1 MFATALAF
9 VPKPVLLG
17 VLIAFALI
25 AGTKSCT
32 VNKLQK
38 ENAAY
43 VVAVEQCV
51 KTNTQ
56 NKNAIRT
63 IKLINE
69 QCLDDRRADETNVA
83 NQVAAWNAEKALLTE
98 KAAQIEIRNVEVF
111 RDPNCSELAQ
121 MDISN
126 ICPAFVERLRQRA
139 ESYNRIR
146 NGND

>member
-1 MFATALAF
+1 MNALLAF
-9 VPKPVLLG
+9 VPKPILLAL
-17 VLIAFALI
+17 VIAFALI

-43 VVAVEQCV
+43 ETAVEQCA
-51 KTNTQ
+51 KTNAQ
-56 NKNAIRT
+56 NKDVVEFL
-63 IKLINE
+63 KLQNT
-69 QCLDDRRADETNVA
+69 QCLDDRRADETNLA

-98 KAAQIEIRNVEVF
+98 KAAQIEIQNVEVF
-111 RDPNCSELAQ
+111 RDPDCSELAQ
-121 MDISN
+121 MDITN
-126 ICPAFVERLRQRA
+126 ICPDFVNRMRDRA

>member
-17 VLIAFALI
+17 LLIAFALI

-56 NKNAIRT
+56 NKSAIRT
-63 IKLINE
+63 ITLINE
-69 QCLDDRRADETNVA
+69 QCLDDRRADETNLS

-98 KAAQIEIRNVEVF
+98 KAEKIVIRNVEVF
-111 RDPNCSELAQ
+111 RDPDCSELAQ
-121 MDISN
+121 MDIN
-126 ICPAFVERLRQRA
+126 AICPDFVNRMRDRA
-139 ESYNRIR
+139 ESYNAIR
-146 NGND
+146 NRND

>member
-1 MFATALAF
+1 MNALLAF
-9 VPKPVLLG
+9 VPKPILLAL
-17 VLIAFALI
+17 VIAFALI

-43 VVAVEQCV
+43 ETAVEQCA
-51 KTNTQ
+51 KTNAQ
-56 NKNAIRT
+56 NKDVVEFL
-63 IKLINE
+63 KLQNT

-98 KAAQIEIRNVEVF
+98 KAEQIEIRNVEVF
-111 RDPNCSELAQ
+111 RDPDCSELAQ
-121 MDISN
+121 MDITN
-126 ICPAFVERLRQRA
+126 ICPDFVNRMHDRA

>member
-51 KTNTQ
+51 KTNAQ
-56 NKNAIRT
+56 NKDAIEFL
-63 IKLINE
+63 KLQNT
-69 QCLDDRRADETNVA
+69 QRLDGRREDETNVA
-83 NQVAAWNAEKALLTE
+83 NQVAAWNAERALLTE
-98 KAAQIEIRNVEVF
+98 KAAQVEIRNVEVF
-111 RDPNCSELAQ
+111 RDPDCSELAQ
-121 MDISN
+121 MDITN
-126 ICPAFVERLRQRA
+126 ICPDFVNRMRDRA

>member
-17 VLIAFALI
+17 FLIAFALI

-69 QCLDDRRADETNVA
+69 QCLDARRADETNVA

-121 MDISN
+121 MDINN

>member
-17 VLIAFALI
+17 LLIAFALI

-51 KTNTQ
+51 KTNTANKSAIDFLKLQ
-56 NKNAIRT
+56 NT
-63 IKLINE
+63 
-69 QCLDDRRADETNVA
+69 QCLDGRREDETNVA
-83 NQVAAWNAEKALLTE
+83 NQVAAWNAEKVLLTE
-98 KAAQIEIRNVEVF
+98 KAEQIEIRNVEVF
-111 RDPNCSELAQ
+111 RDPSCAELAQ
-121 MDISN
+121 MDITA
-126 ICPAFVERLRQRA
+126 ICPDFVNRLRDRA